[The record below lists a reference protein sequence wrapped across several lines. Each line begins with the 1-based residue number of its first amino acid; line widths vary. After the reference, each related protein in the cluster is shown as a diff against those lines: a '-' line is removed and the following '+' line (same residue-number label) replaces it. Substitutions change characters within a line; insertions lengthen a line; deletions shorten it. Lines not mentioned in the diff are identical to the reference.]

1 MPTAPLE
8 SASGRRCVRSASVQN
23 VGKLSAFRWEY
34 QMCRSPSS
42 VLLQP
47 TGRKTDVSKLGQPK
61 SRRFAEKTRNIV
73 SRPQP
78 QPARGANEAWRVK
91 YLSLSQNNIRD
102 PPNQRHSQKHL
113 SFHGGKFRLAV
124 R

>member
-61 SRRFAEKTRNIV
+61 SRRFAEKTRSIELRLKEARLPRMKTLKEFDFAQSPHIPA
-73 SRPQP
+73 SRIRTL
-78 QPARGANEAWRVK
+78 AEGG
-91 YLSLSQNNIRD
+91 YL
-102 PPNQRHSQKHL
+102 QRSEPVL
-113 SFHGGKFRLAV
+113 
-124 R
+124 